1 MVTVISEQRLMRVL
15 AATNPKNVREE
26 ETPEGSRP
34 RPTLKELEQRAEAL
48 AKAIRKHLERG
59 RRR

>member
-1 MVTVISEQRLMRVL
+1 MSAGTPPQ
-15 AATNPKNVREE
+15 
-26 ETPEGSRP
+26 ETPGGPGP

-48 AKAIRKHLERG
+48 AKAIRKHLEQG